1 MLLFTTKSE
10 YYLKPSWGRTTLHS
24 CVRFFPTCWRSLGNQ
39 SFPTICQL
47 LHDLPQ
53 KTIWETCTCEIPF
66 LEETP
71 THSQIHLWTIDLTD
85 ILTRHE
91 DPQEA
96 DHIFSTTL
104 HRKPNDCAAF
114 LHFYSNHSLKCRES
128 IVFLKALRYN
138 LLMADDT
145 LLQKEFDFL
154 TVSLLDIQYPL

>member
-1 MLLFTTKSE
+1 MVLFTTKSE

-96 DHIFSTTL
+96 DH
-104 HRKPNDCAAF
+104 KPNDCAAF
-114 LHFYSNHSLKCRES
+114 LHFHSNHPLKYRES

-138 LLMADDT
+138 LLMADHT
-145 LLQKEFDFL
+145 LLQKAFDSL
-154 TVSLLDIQYPL
+154 TVSLLDIQYTL